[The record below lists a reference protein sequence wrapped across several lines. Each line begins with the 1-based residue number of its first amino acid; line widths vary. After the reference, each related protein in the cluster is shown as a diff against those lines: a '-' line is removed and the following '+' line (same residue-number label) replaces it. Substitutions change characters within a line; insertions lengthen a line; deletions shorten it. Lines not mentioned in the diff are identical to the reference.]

1 MSLRNRLALIAAGLT
16 LAGLVLGLALLYV
29 LLERSRLTDL
39 DSELA
44 FQARAVLAAAQ
55 TDPNNEIPP
64 ELEGD
69 LTLQSGIS
77 SMLVFKRGKLVFAGG
92 ALNANDLLDRAAL
105 ARGSGVSNVGGWRV
119 HTLSR
124 GILTVQVGRP
134 LSAITRGLSR
144 YVELAVPL
152 ALILGLFAGG
162 TAWLLVGLTLRQ
174 LEALTQATAH
184 FEEGAAVPESHS
196 NDEVSTLSRSFRDL
210 LGRIRAQR
218 EREGRF
224 LTYAA
229 HELRTPISAFRA
241 SLEAAQFRGK
251 LDAPQ
256 IERLHSE
263 ALRLETLAQ
272 NLLALSRAES
282 GEVRKEHLDLADVVS
297 EAFDRFQPLALE
309 QGMELELE
317 ANPAPVQAD
326 PRLIEQAL
334 GNLIINALRYGKTG
348 AVRLRS
354 GQEGDIAWLEVA
366 DSGPGFPE
374 VLVEGL
380 GLRVARGVAAALGG
394 SFKRSNDQGAKARLE
409 LPKEV
414 ETEEKLNSSRPKQGI
429 EG

>member
-1 MSLRNRLALIAAGLT
+1 MSLRTRLALIAAGLT
-16 LAGLVLGLALLYV
+16 LAGLALGLGLLYV
-29 LLERSRLTDL
+29 LLERGRLGDL
-39 DSELA
+39 DRELA
-44 FQARAVLAAAQ
+44 SQAETVLAAAEK
-55 TDPNNEIPP
+55 DPNNEISP

-77 SMLVFKRGKLVFAGG
+77 SILVFRSGKRVFAGG
-92 ALNANDLLDRAAL
+92 ALNANNPLDRAAL
-105 ARGSGVSNVGGWRV
+105 AQGTGVSDVAGWRV

-124 GILTVQVGRP
+124 ASLTVQVGRP
-134 LSAITRGLSR
+134 LSSLRRGLDR
-144 YVELAVPL
+144 YVAVALPL
-152 ALILGLFAGG
+152 ALVLGLFAGG
-162 TAWLLVGLTLRQ
+162 TAWLLVGLALRP

-184 FEEGAAVPESHS
+184 FEEGAPVPESRG

-210 LGRIRAQR
+210 LFRIRAQR

-251 LDAPQ
+251 LGGAQ
-256 IERLHSE
+256 IERLHGE

-282 GEVRKEHLDLADVVS
+282 GEVRKERVDLADLVS

-309 QGMELELE
+309 RGMELELD

-326 PRLIEQAL
+326 PRLLEQAL
-334 GNLIINALRYGKTG
+334 GNLIINALRYAKTG
-348 AVRLRS
+348 SVRLSSRR
-354 GQEGDIAWLEVA
+354 EGDVAWLEVA

-374 VLVEGL
+374 GLQEGL
-380 GLRVARGVAAALGG
+380 GLRVARTVAGALNGEFQRTN
-394 SFKRSNDQGAKARLE
+394 SRGARARLVLLAE
-409 LPKEV
+409 GGKREAKDLV
-414 ETEEKLNSSRPKQGI
+414 SRARNLDP
-429 EG
+429 